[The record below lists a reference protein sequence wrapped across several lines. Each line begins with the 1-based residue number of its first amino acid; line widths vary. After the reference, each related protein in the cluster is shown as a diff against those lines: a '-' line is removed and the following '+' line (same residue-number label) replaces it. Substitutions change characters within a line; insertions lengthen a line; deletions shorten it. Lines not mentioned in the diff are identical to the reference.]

1 MPKKT
6 PLILSKSRLLA
17 YRQCPKRL
25 WLTVNAPQL
34 LEDSS
39 TTQASYAAGHR
50 LGEVAQEIFN
60 SNGHSHTFDVMG
72 DGVPAVLAETQKMI
86 AATGSKLR
94 KRATLFEAGFE
105 AAGVRAFV
113 DVLQPVRGPTDLPPR
128 WGIVE
133 VKSGGDVK
141 DVYFEDAAIQYYAAI
156 EAGLELDCIAIAHV
170 DTSWTY
176 EGDEQYGGLLKLVD
190 ATHEIQGL
198 VRAVPGWVTG
208 AQAVLRKRAA
218 PARKTGAHCSDPY
231 PCGFFAHCQ
240 STEPVVE
247 HPVQW
252 LPRVSTK
259 ALRTHLQK
267 PQVRSMQDVP
277 DDLLNASQLRVKH
290 ATLTG
295 RAFVDKKGLAKA
307 LVAHGKPC
315 FFLDFETIGEV
326 VPRWAGTCAYQAVPF
341 QFSLHRVGPRG
352 GVGHTGF
359 LDTSGDDPR
368 LPLAKAL
375 VAACGTSGAVF
386 AYNSGFEARCLRLLA
401 DFALEEARKPRLA
414 RALLAIRERLVDL
427 HPLMREHYYHP
438 SQQGGWSLKAI
449 VPALLPELS
458 YDGLNGVQNGGDAQT
473 AYIEAIDYLT
483 STLRKSELR
492 QQLIR
497 YCALDTFALLELWR
511 KFSV

>member
-1 MPKKT
+1 MGKPS
-6 PLILSKSRLLA
+6 PILSKFRLLA

-50 LGEVAQEIFN
+50 LGEIAQDIFN
-60 SNGHSHTFDVMG
+60 PNGRSHIFDVMG
-72 DGVPAVLAETQKMI
+72 VGVPAVLAETQKMI
-86 AATGSKLR
+86 AITGCNLR
-94 KRATLFEAGFE
+94 KRITMFEAGFE

-113 DVLQPVRGPTDLPPR
+113 DVLQPVRGPADLPPR

-133 VKSGGDVK
+133 VKSGSEVK
-141 DVYFEDAAIQYYAAI
+141 NVYFEDAAIQYYAAI

-176 EGDEQYGGLLKLVD
+176 KGDEQYGGLLKLVD

-198 VRAVPGWVTG
+198 VQAVPSWVIE
-208 AQAVLRKRAA
+208 AQAILRKRAA
-218 PARKTGAHCSDPY
+218 PTKKTGAHCTNPY
-231 PCGFFAHCQ
+231 PCGFLAHCH
-240 STEPVVE
+240 SKEPVAE

-259 ALRTHLQK
+259 ALREHLQK
-267 PQVRSMQDVP
+267 PQVRSMHDVP

-341 QFSLHRVGPRG
+341 QFSLHRAGPRG
-352 GVGHTGF
+352 GVRHTNF

-375 VAACGTSGAVF
+375 VAACGTSGVVF
-386 AYNSGFEARCLRLLA
+386 AYNSGFESRCLRLLA
-401 DFALEEARKPRLA
+401 DYALGEARKPRLA
-414 RALLAIRERLVDL
+414 RSLLAIRDRLLDL
-427 HPLMREHYYHP
+427 HPVMRKHYYHP
-438 SQQGGWSLKAI
+438 SQQGSWSLKAI

-458 YDGLNGVQNGGDAQT
+458 YNSLNGVQNGGDAQS
-473 AYIEAIDYLT
+473 AYLEAIDCGT
-483 STLRKSELR
+483 TAVRKKELR

-497 YCALDTFALLELWR
+497 YCTRDTLALVEIWR
-511 KFSV
+511 KFSA

>member
-1 MPKKT
+1 MEKAT
-6 PLILSKSRLLA
+6 SILSKSRLLA
-17 YRQCPKRL
+17 YRQCAKRL

-50 LGEVAQEIFN
+50 LGGIAQDIFN
-60 SNGHSHTFDVMG
+60 PNGRSHIFDVMG
-72 DGVPAVLAETQKMI
+72 DGVSAVLAGTQRMI
-86 AATGSKLR
+86 STTGTKLR
-94 KRATLFEAGFE
+94 KRTTLFEAGFE

-113 DVLQPVRGPTDLPPR
+113 DVLQPVRGPADLPSR

-133 VKSGGDVK
+133 VKSGGEVK
-141 DVYFEDAAIQYYAAI
+141 DVYFEDVAIQYYAAI

-198 VRAVPGWVTG
+198 VQAVPGWVIE

-218 PARKTGAHCSDPY
+218 PARKTGAHCTDPY
-231 PCGFFAHCQ
+231 PCGFLAHCH
-240 STEPVVE
+240 SNEPVVE

-259 ALRTHLQK
+259 ALREHLQK
-267 PQVRSMQDVP
+267 PQVRSIRDVP
-277 DDLLNASQLRVKH
+277 ADLLDVSQLRVKQ
-290 ATLTG
+290 ATSTG

-315 FFLDFETIGEV
+315 FFLDFETTSDV
-326 VPRWAGTCAYQAVPF
+326 VPRWAGTRAYQAVPF
-341 QFSLHRVGPRG
+341 QFSLHRVGARG

-359 LDTSGDDPR
+359 LDISGHDPR

-375 VAACGTSGAVF
+375 VKACGTSGVIF
-386 AYNSGFEARCLRLLA
+386 AYNSVFESRCLRMLA
-401 DFALEEARKPRLA
+401 DYAVGEARKPRLA
-414 RALLAIRERLVDL
+414 RALLAIRARLVDML
-427 HPLMREHYYHP
+427 PLMREHYYHP
-438 SQQGGWSLKAI
+438 SQQGSWSLKAI
-449 VPALLPELS
+449 VPALVPELS

-473 AYIEAIDYLT
+473 AYLEVIDCET
-483 STLRKSELR
+483 TAVRKKELR

-497 YCALDTFALLELWR
+497 YCTLDTLALVEIWR
-511 KFSV
+511 KFST

>member
-1 MPKKT
+1 MPQKL
-6 PLILSKSRLLA
+6 PQILSKSRLLA

-50 LGEVAQEIFN
+50 LGEVAQDIFN
-60 SNGHSHTFDVMG
+60 SSGQSHIFDVMG
-72 DGVPAVLAETQKMI
+72 DGVAAVLADTQRMI
-86 AATGSKLR
+86 STTGTKLR

-105 AAGVRAFV
+105 AAGIRAFV
-113 DVLQPVRGPTDLPPR
+113 DVLQPVRGPADLPPR

-133 VKSGGDVK
+133 VKSGGEVK
-141 DVYFEDAAIQYYAAI
+141 DVYFEDAAIQYYVAI

-198 VRAVPGWVTG
+198 VQAVPSWVIA

-218 PARKTGAHCSDPY
+218 PARKTGTHCTNPY
-231 PCGFFAHCQ
+231 PCGFLAHCH
-240 STEPVVE
+240 SNEPLAE

-252 LPRVSTK
+252 LPRVSNK
-259 ALRTHLQK
+259 ALREHLQK
-267 PQVRSMQDVP
+267 PRVRSMLDVP
-277 DDLLNASQLRVKH
+277 DDLLNASQLRVKQ
-290 ATLTG
+290 ATLSG
-295 RAFVDKKGLAKA
+295 RAFVNTKGLAKA
-307 LVAHGKPC
+307 LLAHGKPC
-315 FFLDFETIGEV
+315 YFLDFETISDV
-326 VPRWAGTCAYQAVPF
+326 VPRWAGTRAYQAVPF

-375 VAACGTSGAVF
+375 VAACGASGVVY
-386 AYNSGFEARCLRLLA
+386 AYNAGFESRCLRLLA
-401 DFALEEARKPRLA
+401 DYAVGEARKPRLA

-427 HPLMREHYYHP
+427 HPLLREHYYHP
-438 SQQGGWSLKAI
+438 SQQGSWSLKAI
-449 VPALLPELS
+449 VPALLPEPS

-473 AYIEAIDYLT
+473 AYLEAIDYGT
-483 STLRKSELR
+483 SAMRKKELR
-492 QQLIR
+492 HQLIR
-497 YCALDTFALLELWR
+497 YCTLDTLTLVEIWR
-511 KFSV
+511 KFTA